1 MGKRN
6 PLRIRDHHTA
16 VLLGLAL
23 TAAGAWVLYDA
34 YEGHGKSRP
43 FFLRF
48 LTP

>member
-1 MGKRN
+1 MGSAH

-16 VLLGLAL
+16 VLVGLAL

-34 YEGHGKSRP
+34 YEGRGKRP
-43 FFLRF
+43 PFYLRF